1 MSQEPVH
8 EVVPPRLLSVPELA
22 EFLGV
27 SPAWVRKQILGRAI
41 PFTKL
46 GRNVRF
52 TPAQVRQILDQGAI
66 PVAVAPRPRTTR
78 RMRLRGGPAGALA
91 AVPGRLG
98 VPGG

>member
-8 EVVPPRLLSVPELA
+8 EVVPPRLLSVPQLA
-22 EFLGV
+22 TFLGV

-52 TPAQVRQILDQGAI
+52 TPAQVRQILDQGAL
-66 PVAVAPRPRTTR
+66 PVVPRPRYTPQTR
-78 RMRLRGGPAGALA
+78 RRTRL
-91 AVPGRLG
+91 
-98 VPGG
+98 

>member
-1 MSQEPVH
+1 MSQEPVY

-27 SPAWVRKQILGRAI
+27 SPAWVRKQILGRVI

-66 PVAVAPRPRTTR
+66 PVVPPRPRYATRTTR
-78 RMRLRGGPAGALA
+78 RTRL
-91 AVPGRLG
+91 
-98 VPGG
+98 